1 MKFNIVIL
9 ALFATF
15 TTESSAIAINN
26 AGKSKD
32 AKESVDDDIDN
43 LMDKYDGQ
51 ESAAAKKKTEKKV
64 PDSNGKVSASEVQ
77 DMELKILEGNNL
89 AESSSK
95 AEEDDFLNSVL
106 DKYLTPGKTD
116 KDLKKISKADAQE
129 AASDLYQEKK
139 KMDSFEATKQVN

>member
-1 MKFNIVIL
+1 
-9 ALFATF
+9 
-15 TTESSAIAINN
+15 
-26 AGKSKD
+26 
-32 AKESVDDDIDN
+32 
-43 LMDKYDGQ
+43 
-51 ESAAAKKKTEKKV
+51 
-64 PDSNGKVSASEVQ
+64 
-77 DMELKILEGNNL
+77 MELKILEGNNL

>member
-9 ALFATF
+9 ALVATA
-15 TTESSAIAINN
+15 SAITIDN

-32 AKESVDDDIDN
+32 GGVDDDIDN

>member
-15 TTESSAIAINN
+15 ATETSAIVINN
-26 AGKSKD
+26 AGMHKD
-32 AKESVDDDIDN
+32 AKDSVVDDDIDN

-64 PDSNGKVSASEVQ
+64 TPSGPVTASEVQ

-89 AESSSK
+89 AESSTK
-95 AEEDDFLNSVL
+95 AEEDDFLNGIL
-106 DKYLTPGKTD
+106 DKYLTAGKTD

-129 AASDLYQEKK
+129 AASDLY
-139 KMDSFEATKQVN
+139 